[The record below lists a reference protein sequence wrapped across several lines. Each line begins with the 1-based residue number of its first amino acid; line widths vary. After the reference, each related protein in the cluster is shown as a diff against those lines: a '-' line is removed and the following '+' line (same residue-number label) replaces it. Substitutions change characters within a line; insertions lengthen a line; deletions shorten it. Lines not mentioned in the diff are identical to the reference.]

1 MALFTFKELQEKSTR
16 MGGLNEVRKY
26 LNAKLETASLKAATQ
41 EFDVFLSHS
50 KLDET
55 IIAALGKEIEE
66 IGYSV
71 YIDWEVDK
79 QLDRS
84 NVNKNT
90 ANILRNRMKSSRSL
104 IFAVSPNSK
113 SSLWMQ
119 WELGFYDGYRGK
131 VAILPIVE
139 GSADNFYR
147 QEYLGLYPYVDK
159 APSKAS
165 KIELWVQTPD
175 SNSILYKK
183 WLDEVKNPFS

>member
-1 MALFTFKELQEKSTR
+1 MALFTFKELQEKSIR

-119 WELGFYDGYRGK
+119 WELGFYDGHRGK

-159 APSKAS
+159 AKTD
-165 KIELWVQTPD
+165 KTQKLELWVQTSTTD
-175 SNSILYKK
+175 SVLYRK
-183 WLDEVKNPFS
+183 WLEERNSF